1 MEKEPKISST
11 GQLDVVPQ
19 ASAQKPSN
27 PQENPIPL
35 DVTNVQPHSSIG
47 AEKLIKNNDNDVLE
61 PLTETVENT
70 QANAVSYAPYTY
82 IIYFVTT
89 LGLGLQNS
97 YPALMA
103 LLQGSSGTVALAK
116 DLAGDIITS
125 SERGTYVA
133 WASLDSILGPIVAPI
148 IGGILGQYA
157 GWNWIFWFP
166 LNYSCVVFIPLIF
179 FLPETSRNLVDD
191 GSIPPPFLHM
201 NITDH
206 RITALRKN
214 NKLHVPNPLSTLRVL
229 ADKEAGPLLGA
240 AGITLACYYAI
251 ATGAS
256 S

>member
-70 QANAVSYAPYTY
+70 QANAVSYAPYSVFSASQKKMIVFT
-82 IIYFVTT
+82 
-89 LGLGLQNS
+89 
-97 YPALMA
+97 
-103 LLQGSSGTVALAK
+103 SGTVALAK

-206 RITALRKN
+206 VRHSNRRK
-214 NKLHVPNPLSTLRVL
+214 KEIPLDVENYGPAQEQQATCTKSTVY
-229 ADKEAGPLLGA
+229 
-240 AGITLACYYAI
+240 T
-251 ATGAS
+251 
-256 S
+256 